1 MKSREAALLSF
12 DPVADA
18 TRIDEA
24 AADDLFAVVDLLDGQ
39 PPLRRSLSD
48 PSASPGNRQVLARR
62 LFDNRLG
69 AAALAV
75 LLEVVG
81 TPWPSGRAM
90 VDAIERQGLR
100 GLLRPAIDRGELK
113 RIQEELYRF
122 AQVIESSPELSD
134 ALRDPVRSLDARKA
148 LISRLLAG
156 KAAALTQR
164 LALRAAA
171 ARARTVSLTLA
182 SYLVLAAALAGE
194 RIAQVTVAR
203 PLDEAR
209 EERLRRALE
218 ARVGGPVS
226 LQIEVDEK
234 VLGGMSIT
242 LGEHIF
248 ESTVAGRLDEARR
261 LLN

>member
-1 MKSREAALLSF
+1 M
-12 DPVADA
+12 
-18 TRIDEA
+18 
-24 AADDLFAVVDLLDGQ
+24 
-39 PPLRRSLSD
+39 
-48 PSASPGNRQVLARR
+48 
-62 LFDNRLG
+62 
-69 AAALAV
+69 
-75 LLEVVG
+75 
-81 TPWPSGRAM
+81 
-90 VDAIERQGLR
+90 
-100 GLLRPAIDRGELK
+100 
-113 RIQEELYRF
+113 
-122 AQVIESSPELSD
+122 
-134 ALRDPVRSLDARKA
+134 
-148 LISRLLAG
+148 
-156 KAAALTQR
+156 
-164 LALRAAA
+164 
-171 ARARTVSLTLA
+171 
-182 SYLVLAAALAGE
+182 AAALAGE